1 MTAAD
6 QILAAASSSNRVALP
21 LPARPA
27 GGMNVRA
34 DMATGMARQ
43 PQPGSPPTGH
53 KLFLP
58 FSSNREQKLVAKD
71 TSATSS
77 NLPVAP
83 PLLDASI
90 TCMVRPSRELPAGL
104 AFAIMETRGEAR
116 RTGEAGGKAG
126 AHGTRLF
133 LWQPADGGRRL
144 VASRAGCGP

>member
-1 MTAAD
+1 
-6 QILAAASSSNRVALP
+6 
-21 LPARPA
+21 
-27 GGMNVRA
+27 
-34 DMATGMARQ
+34 MATGMARQ
-43 PQPGSPPTGH
+43 PQPGSPPTVH

-116 RTGEAGGKAG
+116 RTGEAGGKALTGHDSFCGSQQTEGRGWLLREQG
-126 AHGTRLF
+126 ADREH
-133 LWQPADGGRRL
+133 
-144 VASRAGCGP
+144 